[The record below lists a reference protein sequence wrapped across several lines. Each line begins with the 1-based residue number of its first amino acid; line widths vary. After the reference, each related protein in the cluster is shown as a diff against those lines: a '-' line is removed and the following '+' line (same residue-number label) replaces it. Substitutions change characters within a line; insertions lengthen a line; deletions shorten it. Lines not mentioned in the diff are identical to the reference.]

1 MVEEKVEDAVW
12 ILCCSFDS
20 LLARELKSWE
30 NRKWKTVVEKNGREA
45 IDKVWYLSSSVAIYR
60 IVLEI
65 YLPVA
70 SLPVEI
76 LLVDLQDFIFVLSFF
91 TLAYLKSRSLDLD
104 HMAC

>member
-1 MVEEKVEDAVW
+1 MW

-76 LLVDLQDFIFVLSFF
+76 LLVDLDSTGLYFCFVVFHSCVS
-91 TLAYLKSRSLDLD
+91 KI
-104 HMAC
+104 